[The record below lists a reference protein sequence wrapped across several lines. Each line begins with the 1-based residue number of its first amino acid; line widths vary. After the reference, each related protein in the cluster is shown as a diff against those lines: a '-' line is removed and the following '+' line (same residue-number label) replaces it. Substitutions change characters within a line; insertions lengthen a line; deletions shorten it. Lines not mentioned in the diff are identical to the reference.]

1 MDKNVKWYRNI
12 INCYLDSGYS
22 VYELQTVL
30 KTVVLYI
37 NTLPLPGLLRIT
49 SKYVAI
55 Q

>member
-1 MDKNVKWYRNI
+1 MDKNVKWYGNI

-37 NTLPLPGLLRIT
+37 NTLPLGLLRIT